1 MRGSP
6 DLLSILA
13 SDKDAGVA
21 AVASKA
27 QSYQHDAQ
35 SFREASKN
43 AGPGLTESIDGLAT
57 TYSIVA
63 RELLAVARALKDAS

>member
-21 AVASKA
+21 AVATKA
-27 QSYQHDAQ
+27 EAYARDVERLRYMADHDDPA
-35 SFREASKN
+35 AV
-43 AGPGLTESIDGLAT
+43 TW
-57 TYSIVA
+57 
-63 RELLAVARALKDAS
+63 RELAFAYGIVVRELRTVAQDLKEGTR